1 MMKVMLHQHKEM
13 SSSSYAAFGRDKV
26 FSCSKKKIS
35 EEKSSDNS
43 LDEAP
48 KVVTSMIL
56 LFTTI

>member
-26 FSCSKKKIS
+26 FSCSKKIS

-48 KVVTSMIL
+48 KMVTSMIL
-56 LFTTI
+56 LFTII

>member
-1 MMKVMLHQHKEM
+1 MKVMLHQHKET
-13 SSSSYAAFGRDKV
+13 SSSSYTALGRDKV
-26 FSCSKKKIS
+26 SSCSKKIS

-48 KVVTSMIL
+48 KLVTSMFL